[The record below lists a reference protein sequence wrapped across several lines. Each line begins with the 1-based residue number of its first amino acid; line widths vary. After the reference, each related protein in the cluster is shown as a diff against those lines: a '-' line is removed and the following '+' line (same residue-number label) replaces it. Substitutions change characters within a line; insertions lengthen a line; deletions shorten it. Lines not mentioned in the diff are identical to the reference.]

1 MGFLSRIGIALDSDL
16 LARFDRFIT
25 RQGYTNRSE
34 AFRDLIRERLVT
46 AVIEDPHAPVVGT
59 VTLIY
64 DHHSRLL
71 PEKLMDLQHDHHD
84 LIICTTHSHLDHDT
98 CLEVIILKG
107 ESKRVQKLADVLIGA
122 KGVQHGRLV
131 MSSPK
136 IAASKTA

>member
-1 MGFLSRIGIALDSDL
+1 MSSLSRIGIAVDSDL
-16 LARFDRFIT
+16 LTRFDNFIAK
-25 RQGYTNRSE
+25 QGYTNRSE
-34 AFRDLIRERLVT
+34 AFRDLIRDRLVT
-46 AVIEDPHAPVVGT
+46 AVVDNPQAPVVGT

-84 LIICTTHSHLDHDT
+84 LIVCATHAHLDHDS
-98 CLEVIILKG
+98 CLEVLILKG
-107 ESKRVQKLADVLIGA
+107 DSRRVQKLADMLIGT

-136 IAASKTA
+136 PGLSKSA